1 MNKKTR
7 TAISTAASV
16 AIIVIIL
23 IAGVAA
29 YLYYSSGSG
38 TTTTTTTT
46 TPTTTTGGVTTTT
59 TTTTTTTPSAPVT
72 LTLITFTD
80 PATTWMQWAASQ
92 FSKLHPGVT
101 INIVGQSFGSY
112 LQTEVT
118 AEKTGSSTYDI
129 LGFTST
135 SSHSVLP
142 YLVDLGTSSY
152 NSTDIPAAQMNF
164 GGIFTNSTTGQTMVA
179 GLAWDSATFTLFYR
193 TDVFDNATLSAQFQS
208 QYGVSLD
215 PHHWTSWNDALYAD
229 NFLVNQKHIFQY
241 GILTDAQEA
250 HDIIDTF
257 PALWGYNYTK
267 LATQNNWPQGG
278 LTNYNIMFNGAG
290 TNGKPPVPSF
300 NNSMGVQTLQL
311 YYNLVKYDPQPFGT
325 EINYGLIGTTFASGK
340 AAGAIMFTPENSA
353 LVGPTSNVTGKYS
366 AAQFPG
372 GYSET
377 GTDFLGVSKFSQN
390 QALAKEFVQYLV
402 SPQVNAAL
410 FTKEGEFPISKA
422 AVGIIN
428 ANATIP
434 QWERTL
440 VSDVFAT
447 AATAWANPPNLGPT
461 YTTLIPDF
469 NTPIYQYLQGD
480 GSATSAMAALNQAAA
495 AWVKDVG

>member
-7 TAISTAASV
+7 SAISTTASV
-16 AIIVIIL
+16 AIVIIIL

-29 YLYYSSGSG
+29 YFLYSSG
-38 TTTTTTTT
+38 TTSSTTSTSSTTPTTTTT
-46 TPTTTTGGVTTTT
+46 TPVT
-59 TTTTTTTPSAPVT
+59 PVT
-72 LTLITFTD
+72 LTLINFQD
-80 PATTWMQWAASQ
+80 PANGWVQWAATQ
-92 FSKLHPGVT
+92 FSQTHPGVT
-101 INIVGQSFGSY
+101 VNVVQQGFGSY
-112 LQTEVT
+112 IQTEVT
-118 AEKTGSSTYDI
+118 AEQTGSSTYDI

-142 YLVDLGTSSY
+142 YLVNLGTSSY
-152 NSTDIPAAQMNF
+152 DASDIPGPQINF
-164 GGIFTNSTTGQTMVA
+164 GGVFQNGSQTTVA
-179 GLAWDSATFTLFYR
+179 GLPWDSATFTLFYR
-193 TDVFDNATLSAQFQS
+193 TDIFDNTTLSAQFQS
-208 QYGVSLD
+208 QYGVALD
-215 PHHWTSWNDALYAD
+215 PHSWTSWQDALYAD

-257 PALWGYNYTK
+257 PALWGYNYSRTSS
-267 LATQNNWPQGG
+267 LNGGTQGG
-278 LTNYNIMFNGAG
+278 LTNYNIMFKGSSSNGQ
-290 TNGKPPVPSF
+290 PPAPSF
-300 NNSMGVQTLQL
+300 NNSLGVQTLQL

-340 AAGAIMFTPENSA
+340 AAGAIMFTPENSV
-353 LVGPTSNVTGKYS
+353 LVGKDSNVTGKYS
-366 AAQFPG
+366 VAQFPG

-377 GTDFLGVSKFSQN
+377 GTDFFGVSKYSQH
-390 QALAKEFVQYLV
+390 QALAKEFVQFLV
-402 SPQVNAAL
+402 SPQINAAL
-410 FTKEGEFPISKA
+410 FTKEGEFPISKG
-422 AVGIIN
+422 AVNILN
-428 ANATIP
+428 ANTTIP

-440 VSDVFAT
+440 VQDVFAT
-447 AATAWANPPNLGPT
+447 ASTAWANPPNLGPT

>member
-1 MNKKTR
+1 MT
-7 TAISTAASV
+7 
-16 AIIVIIL
+16 
-23 IAGVAA
+23 
-29 YLYYSSGSG
+29 
-38 TTTTTTTT
+38 
-46 TPTTTTGGVTTTT
+46 
-59 TTTTTTTPSAPVT
+59 PVT
-72 LTLITFTD
+72 LNLINFQD
-80 PATTWMQWAASQ
+80 PAGGWIQWAASQ
-92 FSKLHPGVT
+92 FSQTHPGVT
-101 INIVGQSFGSY
+101 VNVVQQGFGSY
-112 LQTEVT
+112 IQTEVT

-142 YLVDLGTSSY
+142 YLVNLGTSSY
-152 NSTDIPAAQMNF
+152 DSSDIPGPQINF
-164 GGIFTNSTTGQTMVA
+164 GGIFQNSTSGQTTVA
-179 GLAWDSATFTLFYR
+179 GLPWDSATFTMFYR
-193 TDVFDNATLSAQFQS
+193 TDVFDNTTLSSQFQS
-208 QYGVSLD
+208 QYGVPLD
-215 PHHWTSWNDALYAD
+215 PHSWTSWKYAVDAD

-257 PALWGYNYTK
+257 PALWGYNYTT
-267 LATQNNWPQGG
+267 LATQNGWPQGG
-278 LTNYNIMFNGAG
+278 ITNYNIMFNGAAS
-290 TNGKPPVPSF
+290 NGESPLPSF

-340 AAGAIMFTPENSA
+340 AAGAIMFTPENSV
-353 LVGPTSNVTGKYS
+353 LVGKNSNVTGKYS
-366 AAQFPG
+366 VAQFPG

-377 GTDFLGVSKFSQN
+377 GTDFFGVSKYSQH
-390 QALAKEFVQYLV
+390 QQLAEEFVKFLV

-410 FTKEGEFPISKA
+410 FTKVGEFPISKQ
-422 AVGIIN
+422 AVAILN
-428 ANATIP
+428 ANTTIP

-447 AATAWANPPNLGPT
+447 ASTAWANPPNLGPT

-469 NTPIYQYLQGD
+469 NTPIYTYLQGD
-480 GSATSAMAALNQAAA
+480 GSTASAIAALNQAAA

>member
-1 MNKKTR
+1 MIKKTR
-7 TAISTAASV
+7 TAISTAASA

-23 IAGVAA
+23 VAGVGA
-29 YLYYSSGSG
+29 YFYFSSTSAP
-38 TTTTTTTT
+38 TPTTTTTT
-46 TPTTTTGGVTTTT
+46 TPVT
-59 TTTTTTTPSAPVT
+59 PVT
-72 LTLITFTD
+72 LNLINFQD
-80 PATTWMQWAASQ
+80 PAGSWIQWAASQ
-92 FSKLHPGVT
+92 FSQTHPGVT
-101 INIVGQSFGSY
+101 VNVVQQGFGSY
-112 LQTEVT
+112 IQTEVT

-142 YLVDLGTSSY
+142 YLVNLGTSSY
-152 NSTDIPAAQMNF
+152 DSSDIPGPQINF
-164 GGIFTNSTTGQTMVA
+164 GGIFQNSTSGQTIVA
-179 GLAWDSATFTLFYR
+179 GLPWDSATFTMFYR
-193 TDVFDNATLSAQFQS
+193 TDVFDNTTLSSQFQS
-208 QYGVSLD
+208 QYGVPLD
-215 PHHWTSWNDALYAD
+215 PHSWTSWKYALDAD

-257 PALWGYNYTK
+257 PALWGYNYTT
-267 LATQNNWPQGG
+267 LASQNGWPQGG
-278 LTNYNIMFNGAG
+278 ITNYNIMFNGAAA
-290 TNGKPPVPSF
+290 NGKSPLPSF

-340 AAGAIMFTPENSA
+340 AAGAIMFTPENSV
-353 LVGPTSNVTGKYS
+353 LVGANSNVTGKYS
-366 AAQFPG
+366 VAQFPG

-377 GTDFLGVSKFSQN
+377 GTDFFGVSKYSQH
-390 QALAKEFVQYLV
+390 QQLAEEFVKFLV

-410 FTKEGEFPISKA
+410 FTKVGEFPISKQ
-422 AVGIIN
+422 AVAILN
-428 ANATIP
+428 ANTTIP

-440 VSDVFAT
+440 VSNVFAT
-447 AATAWANPPNLGPT
+447 ASTAWANPPNLGPT

-469 NTPIYQYLQGD
+469 NTPIYTYLQGD
-480 GSATSAMAALNQAAA
+480 GSTASAIAALNQAAA